1 MRPWQSIA
9 GALRRIGASGLVP
22 ESLATPGD
30 DMLAVGDVPHEW
42 LFSRVDLPPAPPT
55 TQGVPPMPSSPLTR
69 GQATVRG
76 LLAAALGTTLMVW
89 PGITIGT
96 VVALFAIFAFADA
109 VLSTVQVF
117 RSGESPGERMLL
129 GIRALIEVGAGIAVI
144 AYPGIT
150 AAIMTV
156 IVGIYAVTAGGLELA
171 VVGRLAQA
179 GVKPNGWAIA
189 GGVLAVMTGVAL
201 VVWPGIGAVTL
212 AIVFGAYLAVAGVVL
227 LIQAAVT
234 PRGATVVPSHA

>member
-1 MRPWQSIA
+1 MLS
-9 GALRRIGASGLVP
+9 
-22 ESLATPGD
+22 TP
-30 DMLAVGDVPHEW
+30 
-42 LFSRVDLPPAPPT
+42 
-55 TQGVPPMPSSPLTR
+55 QTR

-96 VVALFAIFAFADA
+96 VVALFAIFVFADA

-117 RSGESPGERMLL
+117 RSGESPGERTLL
-129 GIRALIEVGAGIAVI
+129 AIRALIEVGAGIAVI

-156 IVGIYAVTAGGLELA
+156 IVGIYAITAGGLELA

-179 GVKPNGWAIA
+179 GVKRNGWAIA